1 MAIKIAYNGTL
12 ECTPRSFAAA
22 STLSPPVERLR
33 AVSPVC
39 LTDDADRQCNDE
51 PGRLEIASDRPSR
64 RFREGRVTHMTQ
76 KTLTAPAGM
85 TMAAQKT
92 LAHPIDIEM
101 FMSKLGAKDRAN
113 AEKHLAACDAEG
125 DPRHGLL
132 WRRLACA
139 LKTLAPHATK
149 VNGRESVQFYVPDG
163 KYKLQVFALH
173 DARDGK
179 LYLYTGNVLKEACKA
194 GVLVAPKGTAAKGFY
209 TVPKSPDL
217 LQIEELD
224 ENTPEPAPF
233 FKHML
238 GWSRKAIRIILPTTS
253 AESHILAAEHICVIS
268 AAAFAPAT

>member
-1 MAIKIAYNGTL
+1 MH
-12 ECTPRSFAAA
+12 
-22 STLSPPVERLR
+22 RLL
-33 AVSPVC
+33 AMLQVC

-51 PGRLEIASDRPSR
+51 PGRLEIKSDCLSS

-76 KTLTAPAGM
+76 KTLSAPAGM

-101 FMSKLGAKDRAN
+101 FLSKLGAKDRAN

-194 GVLVAPKGTAAKGFY
+194 GAIVAPKGAAAKGFY
-209 TVPKSPDL
+209 TVPRSPDL

-238 GWSRKAIRIILPTTS
+238 GWSRKAVRIILPTTS
-253 AESHILAAEHICVIS
+253 SEAHIAAAEQMCVIS